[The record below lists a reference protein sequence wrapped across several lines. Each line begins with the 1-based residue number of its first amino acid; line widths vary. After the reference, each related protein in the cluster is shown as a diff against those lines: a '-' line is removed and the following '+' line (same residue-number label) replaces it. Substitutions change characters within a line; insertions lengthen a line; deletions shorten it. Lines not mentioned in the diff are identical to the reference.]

1 MLDNRVFIRGLL
13 CVGKQFA
20 NSKAKLL
27 IRQAGFFSFIH
38 MGISFPIAFIDNSII
53 AYGWQDT
60 IGKSDFCRKNHKK
73 HLTRVQNYA
82 DDETIRQGEE
92 KQAWKSYWM

>member
-1 MLDNRVFIRGLL
+1 
-13 CVGKQFA
+13 
-20 NSKAKLL
+20 
-27 IRQAGFFSFIH
+27 

-82 DDETIRQGEE
+82 MMKPSGRGGGKAGMEIVLDVIQVVLAAILVVLVYKLYK
-92 KQAWKSYWM
+92 KQ

>member
-1 MLDNRVFIRGLL
+1 
-13 CVGKQFA
+13 
-20 NSKAKLL
+20 
-27 IRQAGFFSFIH
+27 

-73 HLTRVQNYA
+73 HLTQVQNYA
-82 DDETIRQGEE
+82 DDEAIRQGEEE

>member
-1 MLDNRVFIRGLL
+1 
-13 CVGKQFA
+13 
-20 NSKAKLL
+20 
-27 IRQAGFFSFIH
+27 

-82 DDETIRQGEE
+82 DDEAIRQGGGKAGMEIVLDVIQVVLAAILVVLVYKLYK
-92 KQAWKSYWM
+92 KQ

>member
-1 MLDNRVFIRGLL
+1 
-13 CVGKQFA
+13 
-20 NSKAKLL
+20 
-27 IRQAGFFSFIH
+27 

-73 HLTRVQNYA
+73 HLTRVQNHAMIKPSGKGGGKAGMEIVLDVIQVVLAAILVVLVYKLYK
-82 DDETIRQGEE
+82 
-92 KQAWKSYWM
+92 KQ